1 MTTDEIKGKIRSF
14 LQGYI
19 QVTGMRDDE
28 DYFASR
34 LVNSM
39 FAMQLVLFVEKEFSV
54 KVESEDLDI
63 RNFNSVNSI
72 AALVE
77 RKNVD
82 NQH

>member
-1 MTTDEIKGKIRSF
+1 MTTDQMKEKIRSF
-14 LQGYI
+14 IQGYI
-19 QVTGMRDDE
+19 QVPGLADEE

-39 FAMQLVLFVEKEFSV
+39 FAMQLVLFVEKEFSM

-72 AALVE
+72 AALVG
-77 RKNVD
+77 RKSEVV
-82 NQH
+82 QH